1 MRVGFC
7 AAVAG
12 EVLQAADDA
21 PVVKALDGGGD
32 KLCRLVIVVAVG
44 AVADGVAAL
53 VRPDVGH
60 GRKVRVEAVGRDVAR
75 DSLRVVVRALRTL
88 CAVAV
93 HAAEL
98 RRADGVHQPR
108 DAAALLVDRD
118 ERRRFAPVRKRSG
131 ERCKLFAGGHVLRRE
146 QHAAD
151 RIFPQRSGE
160 FVRHARDG
168 AAAGERLRV
177 YDQQL
182 ADLLLRGHAVEQ
194 CLRRIL
200 AHLGRGARRRCGGLC
215 GLLPAAD
222 AHNYEHDRR
231 EHEQV
236 GECAPIL
243 FCSYPKIIS
252 FHASI
257 LPHRRQ
263 KRNAVSSTRRT
274 CFVHNYVL

>member
-1 MRVGFC
+1 M
-7 AAVAG
+7 AG

-75 DSLRVVVRALRTL
+75 DGLRIVVRALRTL

-131 ERCKLFAGGHVLRRE
+131 ERCKLFAGGHVPRRE

-151 RIFPQRSGE
+151 GVGTQRSGE

-194 CLRRIL
+194 RLRRIL
-200 AHLGRGARRRCGGLC
+200 PDGGGRAGRGLRLRGILSA
-215 GLLPAAD
+215 PD
-222 AHNYEHDRR
+222 AYDHEHDRQHR

-257 LPHRRQ
+257 LPHWRQ

>member
-1 MRVGFC
+1 
-7 AAVAG
+7 VAG

-21 PVVKALDGGGD
+21 PVVKALDSGGD

-75 DSLRVVVRALRTL
+75 DGLRIVVRALRTL

-131 ERCKLFAGGHVLRRE
+131 ERCKLFAGGHVPRRE

-151 RIFPQRSGE
+151 RIFPQRGGE
-160 FVRHARDG
+160 TVRHARDG

-182 ADLLLRGHAVEQ
+182 ADLLLRGHAVQQ
-194 CLRRIL
+194 CLRRVL
-200 AHLGRGARRRCGGLC
+200 AHLGRGTRRGRGLR
-215 GLLPAAD
+215 GILSAPD
-222 AHNYEHDRR
+222 AYDHKHDRQHR

-257 LPHRRQ
+257 LPHWRQ